1 MMRNRA
7 VVAFA
12 LFSGIFSIESAAFA
26 YGESDAN
33 GFPNWSERVLLEW
46 TNRARSDPQAD
57 LTGCTS
63 CGDKA
68 CYSAKPPYVYNPDFN
83 HSARFHSAEASLQTY
98 SCLDHYSH
106 CAVVG
111 NIAAI
116 YPATCNGAASCAC
129 TGGDD
134 SVCGATCPC
143 VAGTAPFSRVAL
155 FATGAM
161 FEGIAS
167 YDDPDMA
174 FYQWLDEAYSGS
186 SCSYDQGS
194 SAPGSTNGHRYQLID
209 GENGGSAANSA
220 GFGVVSGSVTVVDD
234 GMLSAAATPKIP
246 SGSHYPRQAA
256 SVDAW
261 ANWADAAG
269 PQSALVN
276 VDGECTALHLERGV
290 VTNGAYHVALTTV
303 ASGCHRYFFNFKDS
317 TGTVVTFPET
327 GSLGIGPEA
336 TCADFDMNSRPTT
349 GASCNCTPQCSG
361 KTCGDDGCGGACGNC
376 AGGSTCNASGACIA
390 SGPGSD
396 GGSPTGKKDG
406 GIGSGFGDA
415 GLDGDGG
422 LGEQPQDSDGDLGEC
437 LCTAVGKN
445 HARNSGGL
453 AIAGIS
459 FAVAMMRR
467 RRRR

>member
-12 LFSGIFSIESAAFA
+12 LFAGVFSIESAAFA

-46 TNRARSDPQAD
+46 TNRARSDPQTD
-57 LTGCTS
+57 LSGCTS

-68 CYSAKPPYVYNPDFN
+68 CYSAKPPYAYNPDFN
-83 HSARFHSAEASLQTY
+83 RSARFHSAEASLQAY

-106 CAVVG
+106 CAVVS

-116 YPATCNGAASCAC
+116 YPATCAGGASCAC
-129 TGGDD
+129 TGGND

-143 VAGTAPFSRVAL
+143 TAGTNPFTRIAL

-174 FYQWLDEAYSGS
+174 FYQWLDESYSGS
-186 SCSYDQGS
+186 SCTYDQGTG
-194 SAPGSTNGHRYQLID
+194 APGTTNGHRYQLID
-209 GENGGSAANSA
+209 GENGGNAANSA

-234 GMLSAAATPKIP
+234 GMMGGTTPKIP

-256 SVDAW
+256 TVDAW
-261 ANWADAAG
+261 ANWSDAAG

-276 VDGECTALHLERGV
+276 IDGECTALHLERGV
-290 VTNGAYHVALTTV
+290 VTNGAYHVALTSV

-317 TGTVVTFPET
+317 AGTVVTFPET
-327 GSLGIGPEA
+327 GSLGIGPEG
-336 TCADFDMNSRPTT
+336 TCADFDPSNRPTT

-361 KTCGDDGCGGACGNC
+361 KSCGDDGCGGACGNC
-376 AGGSTCNASGACIA
+376 ASGSTCNASGACI
-390 SGPGSD
+390 SSTPGSD
-396 GGSPTGKKDG
+396 GGTKPGGGSKDG
-406 GIGSGFGDA
+406 GIGGADA
-415 GLDGDGG
+415 STFDGG
-422 LGEQPQDSDGDLGEC
+422 EGGEPLDPDADQGEC

-445 HARNSGGL
+445 HSRNQGGL
-453 AIAGIS
+453 TIAGLS
-459 FAVAMMRR
+459 LAVAMMRR
-467 RRRR
+467 KRRR